1 MLIDCH
7 NHIGADLLFYL
18 HGDFPYAQQLVQMQQ
33 EGGPL
38 GITHWIVFPFVSYAA
53 MDVTKFRAGDIG
65 FGNGLESVPYAFEN
79 RRLLEECQ
87 RLFPEEGKKTLPFVM
102 VDPMRDTDAQAA
114 ELVKLRAEYRFHG
127 IKIQSTIIQSDIKRL
142 AHEGRV
148 FLDLAREWDVP
159 FLIHSSVAE
168 SDLWAQAHDI
178 LDLAEANP
186 DIRFCAAHSCRFDRE
201 CLDRVNALPN
211 AWFDNSV
218 VDYESEDAAPRFNY
232 RKLAGG
238 KRIVS
243 EADYKAKNKKSP
255 DHYFKN
261 NFYFTI
267 ETEERELPE
276 AMELFGASQFLFAT
290 DYPHDDPGGRMKY
303 KDVELLDKNRDISEA
318 DKELL
323 RYKNAER
330 LLGMTAGA
338 AQAA

>member
-38 GITHWIVFPFVSYAA
+38 GITHWVVFPFVSYAA

-114 ELVKLRAEYRFHG
+114 ELLKLRAEYRFHG

-178 LDLAEANP
+178 LDIAEANP

-211 AWFDNSV
+211 AWFDNSAHCIHCV
-218 VDYESEDAAPRFNY
+218 GAVGDLPYIAPRSRRFDTDYTDPARVIADLAAAYPHKFMWGSDSPFYSYAGEINHEVVKLISTY
-232 RKLAGG
+232 EREVAALKASPADVVQRIAATNTLHYLKLADES
-238 KRIVS
+238 ILS
-243 EADYKAKNKKSP
+243 
-255 DHYFKN
+255 
-261 NFYFTI
+261 
-267 ETEERELPE
+267 
-276 AMELFGASQFLFAT
+276 
-290 DYPHDDPGGRMKY
+290 
-303 KDVELLDKNRDISEA
+303 
-318 DKELL
+318 
-323 RYKNAER
+323 
-330 LLGMTAGA
+330 
-338 AQAA
+338 

>member
-211 AWFDNSV
+211 AWFDNSAHCIHCV
-218 VDYESEDAAPRFNY
+218 GAVGDLPYIAPRSRRFDTDYSDPARVIADLAAAYPHKFMWGSDSPFYSYAAEINHEVVKLISTY
-232 RKLAGG
+232 EREVAALKASPADVVQRIAATNTLHYLKLADES
-238 KRIVS
+238 ILS
-243 EADYKAKNKKSP
+243 
-255 DHYFKN
+255 
-261 NFYFTI
+261 
-267 ETEERELPE
+267 
-276 AMELFGASQFLFAT
+276 
-290 DYPHDDPGGRMKY
+290 
-303 KDVELLDKNRDISEA
+303 
-318 DKELL
+318 
-323 RYKNAER
+323 
-330 LLGMTAGA
+330 
-338 AQAA
+338 